1 MIRVLIADDHAIV
14 REGLK
19 RILADDPSVET
30 IAEASDGQDA
40 ARLVRL
46 HKPDV
51 VLLDI
56 SMPGRSGIDALA
68 DIQSACADT
77 RILILSMHPEDQYAI
92 RCLRDGADGYMTKES
107 APELLLGA
115 IRKIHSGGKY
125 VSPLLAEKLVANLN
139 SEEQRAPHEA
149 LSDRELQVLIMI
161 GAGDTV
167 SGIAEKL
174 CVSVKTVSTYR
185 ARILEKMG
193 MENNA
198 QLMRYAIDN
207 RLT

>member
-19 RILADDPSVET
+19 RILADDHEMET
-30 IAEASDGQDA
+30 VAEAADGLQA
-40 ARLVRL
+40 ARLVRE

-56 SMPGRSGIDALA
+56 SMPDRSGIDALA
-68 DIQSACADT
+68 DIQSASPDT
-77 RILILSMHPEDQYAI
+77 RILMLSMHPEDQYAI
-92 RCLRDGADGYMTKES
+92 RCLRDGADGYLTKES
-107 APELLLGA
+107 APELLLDA

-125 VSPLLAEKLVANLN
+125 VSPLLAEKLAVNLN
-139 SEEQRAPHEA
+139 SGPDTAPHER
-149 LSDRELQVLIMI
+149 LSDRELQVLVMI
-161 GAGDTV
+161 GDGDTV
-167 SGIAEKL
+167 SRIADKL

-198 QLMRYAIDN
+198 QLMRYAIDHH
-207 RLT
+207 LT

>member
-40 ARLVRL
+40 ARLVRQ

-139 SEEQRAPHEA
+139 SEERRALHEA

>member
-19 RILADDPSVET
+19 RILADDSSVET
-30 IAEASDGQDA
+30 IAEASDGQEA

-68 DIQSACADT
+68 DIQSACANT

-92 RCLRDGADGYMTKES
+92 RCLRDGADGYLTKES

-115 IRKIHSGGKY
+115 IRKIHAGGKY
-125 VSPLLAEKLVANLN
+125 VSPMLAEQLVSNLN
-139 SEEQRAPHEA
+139 QHQSAPHEA
-149 LSDRELQVLIMI
+149 LSDRELEVLIMI

-167 SGIAEKL
+167 SRIADKL
-174 CVSVKTVSTYR
+174 CVSVKTISTYR

-193 MENNA
+193 LENNA

-207 RLT
+207 KLT

>member
-19 RILADDPSVET
+19 RILADDSSVET
-30 IAEASDGQDA
+30 IGEASDGQEA

-68 DIQSACADT
+68 DIQSASADT

-92 RCLRDGADGYMTKES
+92 RCLRDGADGYLTKES

-125 VSPLLAEKLVANLN
+125 VSPMLAEKLASNLN
-139 SEEQRAPHEA
+139 SEDRTAPHEA

-167 SGIAEKL
+167 SGIADKL

-198 QLMRYAIDN
+198 QLMRYAMEN
-207 RLT
+207 GLT

>member
-19 RILADDPSVET
+19 RILADDSSVET
-30 IAEASDGQDA
+30 IAEAADGQEA

-68 DIQSACADT
+68 DIQSASAGT

-92 RCLRDGADGYMTKES
+92 RCLRDGADGYLTKES

-125 VSPLLAEKLVANLN
+125 ISPMLAEKLAQNLTGTQQA
-139 SEEQRAPHEA
+139 SPHEA

-167 SGIAEKL
+167 SGIADKL

-198 QLMRYAIDN
+198 QLMRYAMEN
-207 RLT
+207 GLT

>member
-1 MIRVLIADDHAIV
+1 MIRIVIADDHAIV

-19 RILADDPSVET
+19 RILADDSSMEAV
-30 IAEASDGQDA
+30 AEASDGQEA
-40 ARLVRL
+40 ARMVRA

-68 DIQSACADT
+68 DIRSASPDT

-92 RCLRDGADGYMTKES
+92 RCLREGADGYLTKES

-125 VSPLLAEKLVANLN
+125 VSPLLAEKLVTNLN
-139 SEEQRAPHEA
+139 AEHESAPHEA
-149 LSDRELQVLIMI
+149 LSDRELQVLMMI

-167 SGIAEKL
+167 SRIADKL

-185 ARILEKMG
+185 ARVLDKMN
-193 MENNA
+193 MDNNA
-198 QLMRYAIDN
+198 QLMRYAIDK